1 MTAAKNDL
9 AHLASERTLAHYEQ
23 RAAAFWEGT
32 RDHDVSQNLDAL
44 LSAFPSPESEAEAS
58 RPLRILDFGC
68 GPGRDLA
75 ELVRRGHQPT
85 GLDGCE
91 AFVDMARAHAGVTVL
106 QQDFGALDLPPASF
120 HGVFANASLFHV
132 PTAVLPAVLAHL
144 FAALVPGGALFCSN
158 PRPREGTAAQEG
170 FVGER
175 YASYL
180 DVGAWRALFLAAGFV
195 EIRHYYRPE
204 GLPRAEQPWL
214 AMLWRRPPS

>member
-1 MTAAKNDL
+1 VTDVKDEL
-9 AHLASERTLAHYEQ
+9 ALQASTRTLAHYEQ

-44 LSAFPSPESEAEAS
+44 LSAFPDAEPG

-75 ELVRRGHQPT
+75 ELRHRGHQPT

-91 AFVDMARAHAGVTVL
+91 SFVQMARAHAGVTVL
-106 QQDFGALDLPPASF
+106 QQDFHALDLPPGAF
-120 HGVFANASLFHV
+120 DGVFANASLFHV
-132 PTAVLPAVLAHL
+132 PTALLPGVLAHL

-158 PRPREGTAAQEG
+158 PRARDGSTAQEG

-175 YASYL
+175 YASHL
-180 DVGAWRALFLAAGFV
+180 DLESWRALFRGAGFV

-214 AMLWRRPPS
+214 AMLWRRPSS